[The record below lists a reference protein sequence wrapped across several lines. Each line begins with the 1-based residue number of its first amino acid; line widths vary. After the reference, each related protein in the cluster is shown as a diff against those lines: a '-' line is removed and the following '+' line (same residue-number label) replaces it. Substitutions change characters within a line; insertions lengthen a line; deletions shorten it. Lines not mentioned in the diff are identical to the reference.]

1 MQTIRKKNNNNNNSN
16 ENNSIRSNSINQKFK
31 QKKQKYKKIRQLNSI
46 FILSFL
52 LPQSSSIIIFDCV
65 NNKSFK
71 I

>member
-1 MQTIRKKNNNNNNSN
+1 MRIIALEVIALIKNSNKKN
-16 ENNSIRSNSINQKFK
+16 
-31 QKKQKYKKIRQLNSI
+31 KYKKIRQLNSI